1 MNWLDWVADF
11 FRQFSTWELVAA
23 GLGFLNVGLLV
34 RRSVWN
40 YPFGLAMVTVY
51 FFVFRDVHLYSDM
64 LLQVFFFVVQLYGWW
79 SWVRAKQAAGEVQV
93 DLLGNRDRVYC
104 IAATVAVSLGL
115 GWVMANLGWILTSL
129 GLVLVDYKPAA
140 SPYIDAAIAGM
151 SITAQ
156 LLLAWRKLE
165 NWLLWIVTDVVAIG
179 LYLSKGLQPT
189 AILYA
194 VFLILSVIGFIDWWR
209 KLRAQGHAA

>member
-11 FRQFSTWELVAA
+11 FRQFSPWELVAA
-23 GLGFLNVGLLV
+23 GLGLLNVGLLV

-51 FFVFRDVHLYSDM
+51 FFVFREQRLYSDM
-64 LLQVFFFVVQLYGWW
+64 LLQIFFFVVQLYGWW
-79 SWVRAKQAAGEVQV
+79 QWARAKQAAGEVKV
-93 DLLGNRDRVYC
+93 DLLGNRDRLIC
-104 IAATVAVSLGL
+104 IVATVAISLAL
-115 GWVMANLGWILTSL
+115 GFVMARYTN
-129 GLVLVDYKPAA
+129 AA
-140 SPYIDAAIAGM
+140 SPYIDASIAGM

-165 NWLLWIVTDVVAIG
+165 NWVLWIVTDIVAIG

-189 AILYA
+189 AILYGI
-194 VFLILSVIGFIDWWR
+194 FLILCVIGLVDWWR

>member
-1 MNWLDWVADF
+1 ME
-11 FRQFSTWELVAA
+11 SWEYVAA
-23 GLGFLNVGLLV
+23 GLGLLNVGLLV
-34 RRSVWN
+34 LRSVWN
-40 YPFGLAMVTVY
+40 YPFGLAMVALY
-51 FFVFRDVHLYSDM
+51 FFVFLEQRLYSDM
-64 LLQVFFFVVQLYGWW
+64 LLQIFFFVVQLYGWW
-79 SWVRAKQAAGEVQV
+79 QWVRAKQAAGEVQV
-93 DLLGNRDRVYC
+93 DLLGNRDRAIC
-104 IAATVAVSLGL
+104 IAVTAVMSLAL
-115 GWVMANLGWILTSL
+115 GFLMARYTN
-129 GLVLVDYKPAA
+129 AA
-140 SPYIDAAIAGM
+140 SPYIDASIAGM

-194 VFLILSVIGFIDWWR
+194 VFLVLSVIGFVDWWR

>member
-1 MNWLDWVADF
+1 MNWFGWVEDF
-11 FRQFSTWELVAA
+11 LRQFSPWELVAA

-64 LLQVFFFVVQLYGWW
+64 LLQIFFFVVQLYGWW
-79 SWVRAKQAAGEVQV
+79 SWVRAKKAAGEVQV
-93 DLLGNRDRVYC
+93 DLLDNRERALC
-104 IAATVAVSLGL
+104 IAATAAVSLAL
-115 GWVMANLGWILTSL
+115 GWFMANLGWIMANL
-129 GLVLVDYKPAA
+129 GWDMANYTPAA
-140 SPYIDAAIAGM
+140 SPYIDASIAGM

-165 NWLLWIVTDVVAIG
+165 NWVLWIVADVVGVG

-189 AILYA
+189 AVLYA
-194 VFLILSVIGFIDWWR
+194 VFLLLSLIGLIDWWR
-209 KLRAQGHAA
+209 KLRKQGRPA

>member
-1 MNWLDWVADF
+1 MNWFGWVGDF
-11 FRQFSTWELVAA
+11 LRQFSPWELVAA

-34 RRSVWN
+34 LRSVWN
-40 YPFGLAMVTVY
+40 YPFGLAMVALY
-51 FFVFRDVHLYSDM
+51 FFVFLEQRLYSDM

-79 SWVRAKQAAGEVQV
+79 QWVRAKQAAGEVQV
-93 DLLGNRDRVYC
+93 DLLGSSERVTC
-104 IAATVAVSLGL
+104 LLVTALVSLLL
-115 GWVMANLGWILTSL
+115 GFLMARYTN
-129 GLVLVDYKPAA
+129 AA
-140 SPYIDAAIAGM
+140 SPYIDASIAGM

-189 AILYA
+189 AVLYGI
-194 VFLILSVIGFIDWWR
+194 FLILSVIGFVDWWR

>member
-11 FRQFSTWELVAA
+11 FRQFSPWELVAA
-23 GLGFLNVGLLV
+23 GLGLLNVGLLV

-51 FFVFRDVHLYSDM
+51 FFVFREQRLYSDM
-64 LLQVFFFVVQLYGWW
+64 LLQIFFFVVQLYGWW
-79 SWVRAKQAAGEVQV
+79 QWVRAKQAAGEVQV
-93 DLLGNRDRVYC
+93 GLLGNRDRAICV
-104 IAATVAVSLGL
+104 AATAAVSLAL
-115 GWVMANLGWILTSL
+115 GWVMAT
-129 GLVLVDYKPAA
+129 YTPAA
-140 SPYIDAAIAGM
+140 SPYIDASIAGM

-165 NWLLWIVTDVVAIG
+165 NWLLWIVTDIVAIG

-189 AILYA
+189 AVLYG
-194 VFLILSVIGFIDWWR
+194 VFLILCVIGFVDWWR
-209 KLRAQGHAA
+209 KLRTQGHAA

>member
-1 MNWLDWVADF
+1 MNWLDWVGDLL
-11 FRQFSTWELVAA
+11 RQFSPWELVAA

-64 LLQVFFFVVQLYGWW
+64 LLQIFFFVVQLYGWW

-93 DLLGNRDRVYC
+93 DLLGNRDRALL
-104 IAATVAVSLGL
+104 IAATAAVSLVL
-115 GWVMANLGWILTSL
+115 GWVMANLDWIMANLGWVVT
-129 GLVLVDYKPAA
+129 DYTPAA
-140 SPYIDAAIAGM
+140 SPYVDASIAGM

-165 NWLLWIVTDVVAIG
+165 NWVLWIVTDIVAIG
-179 LYLSKGLQPT
+179 LYVSKGLTPT
-189 AILYA
+189 AVLYA
-194 VFLILSVIGFIDWWR
+194 IFLILSLIGLIDWRR
-209 KLRAQGHAA
+209 KLAAQGKPA